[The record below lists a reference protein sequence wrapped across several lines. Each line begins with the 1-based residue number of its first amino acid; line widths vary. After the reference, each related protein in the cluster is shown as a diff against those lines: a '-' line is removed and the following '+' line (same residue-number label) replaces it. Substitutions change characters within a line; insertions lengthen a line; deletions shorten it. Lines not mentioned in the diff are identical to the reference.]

1 MNISEAAQ
9 RSGLSSKTIRYYEQI
24 ELIQPAKRSDNGYRD
39 YSAHDLEV
47 LQFLQ
52 RSRAT
57 GFGLDECRQLL
68 ELYQNPQR
76 RSQHVK
82 SLVEE
87 KLGQVDRQIQE
98 LQAMRDT
105 LATMVSHC
113 AGDEGPVCAIID
125 ELAHPDSVVTER
137 TKSRV
142 AGGTSDE

>member
-1 MNISEAAQ
+1 MNISEAAK

-39 YSAHDLEV
+39 YSNHDLEV

-87 KLGQVDRQIQE
+87 KLEQVDRQIQE

-113 AGDEGPVCAIID
+113 AGDEGPRCAIID
-125 ELAHPDSVVTER
+125 ELAHPDLAVTEE
-137 TKSRV
+137 TVS
-142 AGGTSDE
+142 GGKSDE